1 MVSWTH
7 WHGLSSPWVWGA
19 PSALCPPPTVL
30 SVPSCQ
36 KSFRVFRVFRGP
48 TLRRLPSVLR
58 RPVRFLRPLRLLAAN
73 PPPSVPSVPFCK
85 NPSVY
90 SVFSAMVR
98 GPASGSGRFV
108 SGEKDLSDRWHRR
121 NTEVDPRR
129 AIDPFCSVL
138 NSVLTRLDSCKI
150 FIRFMGTGVRPRS
163 IRGSHPSSPSAS
175 VSELRGLCDTIR
187 LLRLLRLFAA
197 NPPSSALCSLRSLL

>member
-1 MVSWTH
+1 MDALARAFQPVVGDARSHRLKWGQEDFMGRTVFRRTSASFVV
-7 WHGLSSPWVWGA
+7 GLLVPFHPRRGGLGRA
-19 PSALCPPPTVL
+19 IRPPPPAL

-121 NTEVDPRR
+121 NTEVDPR
-129 AIDPFCSVL
+129 
-138 NSVLTRLDSCKI
+138 
-150 FIRFMGTGVRPRS
+150 
-163 IRGSHPSSPSAS
+163 
-175 VSELRGLCDTIR
+175 
-187 LLRLLRLFAA
+187 
-197 NPPSSALCSLRSLL
+197 